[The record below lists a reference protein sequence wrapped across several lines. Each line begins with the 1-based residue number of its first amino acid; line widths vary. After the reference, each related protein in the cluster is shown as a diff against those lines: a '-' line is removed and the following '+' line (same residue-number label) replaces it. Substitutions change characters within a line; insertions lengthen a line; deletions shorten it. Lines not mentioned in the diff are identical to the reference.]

1 MLHLAY
7 LYLNDPAPTELYPL
21 SLHDALPI
29 SRCDAGEQA
38 GGGAAA
44 VAFEQELV
52 FEAVDDRLDPLP
64 DPADRR
70 VGPVGLVMS
79 ARPQQQRAQLAHG
92 RFEVGAGETFVAD
105 DRRTVDRG
113 GLKQRERGFAFA
125 A

>member
-1 MLHLAY
+1 MVDRLIGVGGEFA
-7 LYLNDPAPTELYPL
+7 AWEAE
-21 SLHDALPI
+21 SLVEVACGAEGEDA
-29 SRCDAGEQA
+29 RCDAGEQA

-79 ARPQQQRAQLAHG
+79 AWPQQQRAQLAHG
-92 RFEVGAGETFVAD
+92 RFEVGAGETLVA
-105 DRRTVDRG
+105 
-113 GLKQRERGFAFA
+113 A
-125 A
+125 